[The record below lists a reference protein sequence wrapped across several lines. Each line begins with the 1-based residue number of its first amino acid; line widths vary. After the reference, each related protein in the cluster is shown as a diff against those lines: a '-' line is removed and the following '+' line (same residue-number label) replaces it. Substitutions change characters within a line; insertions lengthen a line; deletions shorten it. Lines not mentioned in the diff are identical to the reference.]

1 MAVELRNVLKVDL
14 GLDGA
19 LPATLVFDHPTVE
32 AIVDFLIRTV
42 LELES
47 PGGSSAPAEP
57 EPIDAVD
64 RIEQLSDED
73 VDRLFAERLGTPGS

>member
-1 MAVELRNVLKVDL
+1 VLKVDL

-19 LPATLVFDHPTVE
+19 LPATLVFDYPTVE
-32 AIVDFLIRTV
+32 TIVEFLIRTV
-42 LELES
+42 LKLEPPAGS
-47 PGGSSAPAEP
+47 PGPSEP

-73 VDRLFAERLGTPGS
+73 VDRLFAERLGTPQS